1 MFKLSTDQLI
11 LLFAALLSHQLE
23 QMFKLERELRQ
34 EKQEMGVVKSDVQV
48 LILFPPNKKVTE

>member
-48 LILFPPNKKVTE
+48 LILFPPNKKFTE